1 MQEVGDSWLGGV
13 FRVTITTSLLPVLY
27 LAPNVAPPPSRM
39 DEEVGRPRERRVE
52 AECSAHISARLY
64 AAARLLSG
72 TLSGRGIVTCRAV
85 VSARI
90 PFTPPSCVVPFP

>member
-13 FRVTITTSLLPVLY
+13 SRDTITTTSLLPLLY
-27 LAPNVAPPPSRM
+27 LAPNVALPPSLLM
-39 DEEVGRPRERRVE
+39 RRLGSQE
-52 AECSAHISARLY
+52 NDGWKEYSAHISARLY

-72 TLSGRGIVTCRAV
+72 TLSGRGLVTCRAV